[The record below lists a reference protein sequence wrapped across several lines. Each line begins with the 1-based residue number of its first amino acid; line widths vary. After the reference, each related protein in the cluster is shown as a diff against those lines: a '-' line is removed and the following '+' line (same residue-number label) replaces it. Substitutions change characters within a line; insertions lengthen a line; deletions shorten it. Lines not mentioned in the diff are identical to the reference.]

1 MVDAQKLRGD
11 VLEWL
16 SETLHVPV
24 EQIDLYKSFPTIG
37 LDSLDAVHM
46 VAMIE
51 SLIGRELP
59 EDVIRRVGCLNDM
72 FDIAEQRAQA
82 A

>member
-1 MVDAQKLRGD
+1 MVDATKLRQE
-11 VLEWL
+11 VLSWL
-16 SETLHVPV
+16 SGALHTPV
-24 EQIDLYKSFPTIG
+24 ENIDLTRPFPEIG

-51 SLIGRELP
+51 SLIDRELP

-72 FDIAEQRAQA
+72 FEIAAQRAVA

>member
-1 MVDAQKLRGD
+1 MIEAHVLRNK
-11 VLEWL
+11 VLTWL
-16 SETLHVPV
+16 SETLRTPV
-24 EQIDLYKSFPTIG
+24 EQIDLTKPFPQIG

-72 FDIAEQRAQA
+72 FDLAERRAA
-82 A
+82 AA